1 MELSGDCRTS
11 AANRGR
17 KIKSAKVSR
26 SASLVQRDGALEAK
40 INVTRTTAFWMV
52 SCISALVASS
62 SCGSDSSPVPLA
74 SGNAGSGETTTTGG
88 QGGEAGSSTQVT
100 AGSGGSSGS
109 ASSNTTGG
117 GNAGSDILPGSGGAA
132 GAGGS
137 PITASG
143 GLAFKTTPATIT
155 GVRGVSTPPAA
166 RAVVLHNG
174 GQVSVDVTSFALSGA
189 NQSLF
194 QVTNPPQ
201 LPAKVMPGADLPI
214 TVSMLASSNALP
226 AAPMQDSGSTT
237 LSVTLT
243 ASASSGAVQT
253 AINGLVL
260 TQALW
265 EPTLG
270 QILSSLGYKL
280 NVGLAQNNANP
291 NRGKTV
297 QELPGVEP
305 ATDEVAAPLFVK
317 AGSGNVTLTVAAR
330 FSPKGPLPFGWY
342 AASTPTKRNT
352 AATMDA
358 TADAQTSDKARMLA
372 PPLAPGG
379 DGSFDPG
386 TGSFGIWIYTDQLTQ
401 KYDTGTASNGDYN
414 YSQDALNSPAN
425 VHRFKAYP
433 LKDAGGVP
441 IANQFLLAVEE
452 AANGDYQD
460 YVLVLG
466 NAKVAP

>member
-1 MELSGDCRTS
+1 M
-11 AANRGR
+11 
-17 KIKSAKVSR
+17 
-26 SASLVQRDGALEAK
+26 
-40 INVTRTTAFWMV
+40 F

-62 SCGSDSSPVPLA
+62 SCGSDSSPVSPA
-74 SGNAGSGETTTTGG
+74 SGNAGTSETPATGG
-88 QGGEAGSSTQVT
+88 QGGAAGSPTQAT
-100 AGSGGSSGS
+100 AGSAGSSGS
-109 ASSNTTGG
+109 SSSNTTGG
-117 GNAGSDILPGSGGAA
+117 GNAGSDTSPGVGGAA
-132 GAGGS
+132 GAGGG
-137 PITASG
+137 PTSG
-143 GLAFKTTPATIT
+143 GSGLAFKTTPATIT

-166 RAVVLHNG
+166 RALVLHNG
-174 GQVSVDVTSFALSGA
+174 GQTAVDVTALALSGA

-194 QVTNPPQ
+194 QLTNLPQ
-201 LPAKVMPGADLPI
+201 LPAKVMPGADLP
-214 TVSMLASSNALP
+214 VSLTMLTSSNALP
-226 AAPMQDSGSTT
+226 AAPMQDSGSTALSAT
-237 LSVTLT
+237 LI
-243 ASASSGAVQT
+243 ASATSGGAQT

-270 QILSSLGYKL
+270 QILASLGYKL

-297 QELPGVEP
+297 QELPGVE
-305 ATDEVAAPLFVK
+305 ASTDEVAAPLFVK
-317 AGSGNVTLTVAAR
+317 AGSGNVTLTVAGR

-352 AATMDA
+352 VATMDS
-358 TADAQTSDKARMLA
+358 TADAQTSDKARMLE
-372 PPLAPGG
+372 PPLASGG

-386 TGSFGIWIYTDQLTQ
+386 TGSFGIWIYTDQATQ

-414 YSQDALNSPAN
+414 YSQDALNLPAN

-433 LKDAGGVP
+433 LKDGGGVS
-441 IANQFLLAVEE
+441 IANQYLLAVEE